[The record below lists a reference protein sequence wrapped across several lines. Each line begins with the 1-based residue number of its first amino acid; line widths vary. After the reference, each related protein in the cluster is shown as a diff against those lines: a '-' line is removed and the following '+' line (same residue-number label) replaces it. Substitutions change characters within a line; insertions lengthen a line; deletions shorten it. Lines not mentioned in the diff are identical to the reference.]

1 MTKIALL
8 GGGRTGGKVV
18 DVAGSNHEVT
28 VFDIDNQPT
37 VDALKAHDVVICFL
51 PGPILL
57 EYIDMLVESGVPV
70 VTGSTG
76 HEWPEGF
83 DQRLKDAGII
93 WVTASNFSL
102 GMNLARKM
110 IEVLGKTSRIF
121 DDEEYGFALHEVHH
135 KHKKD
140 RPSGTA
146 LSWVE
151 WLGLEADVSSGRVG
165 DVVGDHKL
173 TLEIPYEQISL
184 QHVASDRKVFAQ
196 GAVWTAKRVLDGS
209 VEPGLNDLAAIMDKE
224 LGL

>member
-1 MTKIALL
+1 MKIGLL
-8 GGGRTGGKVV
+8 GAGRTGGKVLEIAQ
-18 DVAGSNHEVT
+18 DHEVM
-28 VFDIDNQPT
+28 VFDEHSLPT
-37 VDALKAHDVVICFL
+37 VEALAQNDVVICFL

-57 EYIDMLVESGVPV
+57 EYIDMLIEAKIPV

-76 HEWPEGF
+76 HEWPKGF
-83 DQRLKDAGII
+83 DQQLKDAGIT

-110 IEVLGKTSRIF
+110 IGVLGRTSKIF
-121 DDEEYGFALHEVHH
+121 TDKEYGFALHEVHH
-135 KHKKD
+135 RHKKD

-146 LSWVE
+146 LSWVD
-151 WLGLEADVSSGRVG
+151 WLGDEAGVSSGRVG

-196 GAVWTAKRVLDGS
+196 GALWTAKRVLEGG
-209 VEPGLNDLAAIMDKE
+209 VGPGLNHLEDIMDKE

>member
-1 MTKIALL
+1 MKIALL
-8 GGGRTGGKVV
+8 GAGRTGGKVL
-18 DVAGSNHEVT
+18 DIAGDHEVM
-28 VFDIDNQPT
+28 VFDENNHPT
-37 VDALKAHDVVICFL
+37 VETLAQNEVVICFL

-57 EYIDMLVESGVPV
+57 QYIDMLIEAKVPV

-83 DQRLKDAGII
+83 DQRLKDAGLV

-102 GMNLARKM
+102 GMNLVRKA
-110 IEVLGKTSRIF
+110 IGVLGAASKIF
-121 DDEEYGFALHEVHH
+121 TDDEYGFALHEVHH

-146 LSWVE
+146 LSWVD

-173 TLEIPYEQISL
+173 TLEIPFEQINL

-196 GAVWTAKRVLDGS
+196 GALWTARRVVAGGID
-209 VEPGLNDLAAIMDKE
+209 PGLNHLEDIMDKE